1 MRFHRIYVE
10 LSNIC
15 GLKCSFCPS
24 RTLQSCVMS
33 LEMFDSIIS
42 QAKHYT
48 SEIACHIM
56 GDPLT
61 LSNLNKYLD
70 IINKHNLKSIITTS
84 GFFIPN
90 HTYDTLF
97 HPSIK
102 QINISLNSYNKNE
115 TNLSFDEYITPIINL
130 CKAKLNKNPDMF
142 INLRLWNLDSHM
154 SEQKYNNLIF
164 ERLSKEFDISLNLDE
179 IYNKST
185 KSIRVDY
192 KILLHF
198 DEYFQWPALSNPI
211 YGDGKCLGLKS
222 HIGILCNGVVVPCC
236 LDDKGIINLG
246 NIKTQSLDEILNAK
260 RAIDIKRG
268 FEKGKA
274 VEELCQRCSYKDR
287 FTLD

>member
-1 MRFHRIYVE
+1 LRFHRIYVE

-24 RTLQSCVMS
+24 RTLQSCVMD

-48 SEIACHIM
+48 EEIACHVM

-61 LSNLNKYLD
+61 LSNLSKYLD
-70 IINKHNLKSIITTS
+70 IIDKYNLKSIITTS

-97 HPSIK
+97 HPSTK

-115 TNLSFDEYITPIINL
+115 TNLSFDKYITPIINL
-130 CKAKLNKNPDMF
+130 CKAKLSKNPDIF
-142 INLRLWNLDSHM
+142 INLRLWNLDSDM
-154 SEQKYNNLIF
+154 SEKEYNSLILK
-164 ERLSKEFDISLNLDE
+164 RLSKEFDIGLDIDE
-179 IYNKST
+179 FYAAKPKT
-185 KSIRVDY
+185 IRLDY
-192 KILLHF
+192 KVLLHF
-198 DEYFQWPALSNPI
+198 DEYFQWPTLSNPV
-211 YGDGKCLGLKS
+211 YGDGRCLGLKS
-222 HIGILCNGVVVPCC
+222 HIGILCNGDVVPCC
-236 LDDKGIINLG
+236 LDDKGIITLG
-246 NIKTQSLDEILNAK
+246 DIKTQSLDEILNSK
-260 RAIDIKRG
+260 RAVDIKRG
-268 FEKGKA
+268 FENSKA